1 MIFSQN
7 EKWSVDGYAPQNA
20 DDGNFYVH
28 FIAITVKELLQQH
41 KRQFF
46 PNTMGLKVILQGR
59 KSS

>member
-7 EKWSVDGYAPQNA
+7 EKWSVDGYTPQNA

-41 KRQFF
+41 KKQFF
-46 PNTMGLKVILQGR
+46 PNTVELKVILQDR